1 MVRPQVKVNACSYN
15 SNQQNRRKHLIN
27 NNHNFSVAEPDS
39 ETAAIAAVTAEVVQ
53 MVNATE
59 ALLESRADGEA
70 AGEEPYDSD
79 DDDESDN
86 SEPADDSEESR
97 SHDTEEDEHR
107 EYAEERVDRH
117 NSREDEN
124 HIASPQN
131 GRRRPIDAVV
141 QEAEQEPEDAD
152 TREEIT
158 ESDDGSASDSGR
170 SIASSVSTERFFQ
183 VNLSPL
189 IYV

>member
-1 MVRPQVKVNACSYN
+1 M
-15 SNQQNRRKHLIN
+15 I
-27 NNHNFSVAEPDS
+27 NFSVAEPDS
-39 ETAAIAAVTAEVVQ
+39 DTAAIAAVTAEVVQ
-53 MVNATE
+53 MVNAPE
-59 ALLESRADGEA
+59 ALLESRADNEA

-79 DDDESDN
+79 DDDDSDN

-131 GRRRPIDAVV
+131 GRTRLTDAVV

-183 VNLSPL
+183 VRFSPS
-189 IYV
+189 IFV